1 MINDSTSWRW
11 IPGGFALIGA
21 IGLSGLEPSLRSDLV
36 DEVRSVTSRDEV
48 NPIGGFRA
56 LAADLKWIAAYQAW
70 QNYDESGL
78 RRELE
83 WVVQLNPQIELF
95 WLDGARMLGFDV
107 AAWRRSTTPDPETHA
122 LINREQLDQAVQFL
136 GRAAEFHPRRSD
148 FLIEEAILHLRL
160 TGDLRSA
167 EQALARAQVC
177 DDAPYFVPRIRAELL
192 VKLGEDES
200 ALEILE
206 IELLRRGTEG
216 PVARGAV
223 IRSRIKEL
231 RLRGSGIDP
240 IIL

>member
-1 MINDSTSWRW
+1 MINDSVSQRW
-11 IPGGFALIGA
+11 ILGGLALIGA
-21 IGLSGLEPSLRSDLV
+21 IGLSCLEPSLRSDLD
-36 DEVRSVTSRDEV
+36 DEMRSVTSRDEV
-48 NPIGGFRA
+48 SPSGGFRA

-70 QNYDESGL
+70 QNRDESGL
-78 RRELE
+78 RRELD
-83 WVVQLNPQIELF
+83 WVVQLNPQTELF

-136 GRAAEFHPRRSD
+136 GRAEEFHPRRSN

-167 EQALARAQVC
+167 EQALARAQAC
-177 DDAPYFVPRIRAELL
+177 DDAPYFVPLIRAELL
-192 VKLGEDES
+192 VKRGENKS
-200 ALEILE
+200 ALKILE
-206 IELLRRGTEG
+206 TELLRLG
-216 PVARGAV
+216 PEDPVTMGAV

-231 RLRGSGIDP
+231 RLRESGIDP